1 MLKIKQFSFC
11 IFAKKICKFFFCPN
25 SICFKWKEVGRIYI
39 SSRGVSSSSLN
50 EMSTPLVRV
59 SSGRASSLSLVGHL
73 EVNYAPSL
81 CSNVW
86 YVALRIRI
94 NRQLFS
100 APKPKLNLNLN
111 LNHRWIAFSAFVNPF
126 NGPNQ

>member
-1 MLKIKQFSFC
+1 MYFREKNLQNLFLSQLYLLQVEGGG
-11 IFAKKICKFFFCPN
+11 AHL
-25 SICFKWKEVGRIYI
+25 

-50 EMSTPLVRV
+50 EMSTPLVMVSSGRASTPPVMV

-73 EVNYAPSL
+73 EVKYAPSL

-86 YVALRIRI
+86 YLALQIRI

-100 APKPKLNLNLN
+100 ASKPKLNLNLN
-111 LNHRWIAFSAFVNPF
+111 RRWIAFGAFFNPF
-126 NGPNQ
+126 NRPS